1 MTNNSISSGRIDY
14 IDIAKC
20 YAIISVVV
28 CHVLLMDLYSFH
40 DIWNSPLMKFV
51 SSYQMPL
58 FMFLSGLVSITV
70 HPKNGIIQDV
80 VKRIRQLIVPFIVVA
95 SIFSL
100 WKEHSLGFVFDTF
113 KWGYWYLWVLFVYYI
128 FSYPL
133 NGGGTWLRYL
143 FAFVIWFV
151 ATRIINRF
159 PETISNIFSLELI
172 IKFFPYFL
180 MGNIIKRYQLHD
192 KIFDNYILLYISI
205 LIWMCSSLF
214 TFHYGEYIVSC
225 AEVLIIMHICKRMDS
240 EKLKINKSL
249 IRVGQSTL
257 YIYIFH
263 YFAIEL
269 MVTNCFQRFLAN
281 ASCFFIDLLMAT
293 LPVAAAISFSLV
305 LKWILEKD
313 RLVMKYVFGKKA

>member
-1 MTNNSISSGRIDY
+1 M
-14 IDIAKC
+14 
-20 YAIISVVV
+20 
-28 CHVLLMDLYSFH
+28 
-40 DIWNSPLMKFV
+40 
-51 SSYQMPL
+51 
-58 FMFLSGLVSITV
+58 
-70 HPKNGIIQDV
+70 
-80 VKRIRQLIVPFIVVA
+80 
-95 SIFSL
+95 
-100 WKEHSLGFVFDTF
+100 
-113 KWGYWYLWVLFVYYI
+113 
-128 FSYPL
+128 
-133 NGGGTWLRYL
+133 GGGKKIWLRYL
-143 FAFVIWFV
+143 IALVIWFI
-151 ATRIINRF
+151 ATRIINRL
-159 PETISNIFSLELI
+159 PEMISNLLSLQLI
-172 IKFFPYFL
+172 VKYFPYFL

-192 KIFDNYILLYISI
+192 KIFDNYILLYASI
-205 LIWMCSSLF
+205 IIWMCSSLF
-214 TFHYGEYIVSC
+214 SFHYGEYIVSC

-313 RLVMKYVFGKKA
+313 RLIMKYVFGKKA